1 MDLRENRNAKVQT
14 AYDIVYDLTGRHG
27 DEPLNVLHDFL
38 EKAGI
43 EKLHMKF
50 LEQRPLSTIESRKL
64 IDVYSQIPAEFRT
77 IGLDE
82 KKETM
87 NLSENYKRLF
97 KGRISSNDKKIMSEA
112 TMTDWDLMDQR
123 RKWFKGDN
131 RLAEEWLELFS
142 DMPDSMPDEKFVQT
156 ANEWL
161 TSNGLR
167 WQVTGK
173 LDQNQE
179 GEITWEIEG

>member
-1 MDLRENRNAKVQT
+1 
-14 AYDIVYDLTGRHG
+14 
-27 DEPLNVLHDFL
+27 
-38 EKAGI
+38 
-43 EKLHMKF
+43 
-50 LEQRPLSTIESRKL
+50 
-64 IDVYSQIPAEFRT
+64 
-77 IGLDE
+77 
-82 KKETM
+82 M

-123 RKWFKGDN
+123 RKWFKGSN

-161 TSNGLR
+161 ASNGLR